1 MEMIENCVSLPEQE
15 QASRQPQQLP
25 AFTPGPWSAGA
36 GRYIKQ
42 VKHTSLGRETRF
54 VAECVTALPLV
65 EGERE
70 ANAHLIAAAPDMYA
84 ALQDCL
90 EHCEKEGGPDVE
102 FIRDDN
108 SGHML
113 NVEMI
118 RAALRKARGER

>member
-25 AFTPGPWSAGA
+25 AFTPGPWEAAISMAGIIAVFA
-36 GRYIKQ
+36 G
-42 VKHTSLGRETRF
+42 KHSNHILATVRDPYGEDKS
-54 VAECVTALPLV
+54 VAD
-65 EGERE
+65 

-118 RAALRKARGER
+118 RAALRKARGEQ